1 MFKNVSKSLS
11 CILAIYSRIT
21 IKFWKKSVSNIFA
34 IFAHVHLSFYFM
46 HLAFMDVIILVVYG
60 VSKWVAVALVYN
72 SKGRWLVYA

>member
-1 MFKNVSKSLS
+1 MYFSDLQSYYDQ
-11 CILAIYSRIT
+11 IL
-21 IKFWKKSVSNIFA
+21 KKSVSYILLA
-34 IFAHVHLSFYFM
+34 IFANVHLSFYFM